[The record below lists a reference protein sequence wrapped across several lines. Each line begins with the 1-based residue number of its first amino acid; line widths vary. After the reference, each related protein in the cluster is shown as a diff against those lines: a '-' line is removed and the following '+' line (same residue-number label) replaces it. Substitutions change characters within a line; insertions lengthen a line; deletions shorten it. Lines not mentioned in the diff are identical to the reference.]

1 MSTFMRIKTCRIC
14 NFKFVARAPR
24 SCTCPRCIKVFGGS
38 KSHKSDE
45 AMKLIYNDETLKLR
59 KLYHDSWLK
68 LSTADRL
75 NTPEFIHMPAGCN
88 CITKAIKDECNK
100 SAEAGRIV
108 AERRFRK
115 NNPVF
120 ETCLFCGNKFRYV
133 VSRCVSRRKLV
144 CPICKYVLTLD
155 KHSEYLN
162 KLVRSYEKGICT
174 IESIERDYAKLYPN
188 VTPDVRMY
196 IPSSLK
202 GKLPV
207 EERDPRKFVSMES
220 FSRSVVLEELDN
232 KRAEETL
239 KRFIE
244 ESELKTF
251 RCKRCFSVVR
261 RKDVGD
267 GLCDECRR
275 QMEYANTKWFKG
287 IVGLPEKPFEYIAR
301 LPSFAREQYSKHMT
315 VDEKHELFQLVRE
328 NRPAYSRI
336 TASIG
341 PEAVDDN

>member
-14 NFKFVARAPR
+14 NFRFVARAPR

-38 KSHKSDE
+38 KTHKIDM
-45 AMKLIYNDETLKLR
+45 AMKFVYNDDTFKLR

-68 LSTADRL
+68 LSRTDKL
-75 NTPEFIHMPAGCN
+75 NVPEFLHIPAACN
-88 CITKAIKDECNK
+88 HITKAMRDECAK

-108 AERRFRK
+108 AERKARK

-133 VSRCVSRRKLV
+133 VSGCVSRRKLV

-188 VTPDVRMY
+188 VTPDIRMY
-196 IPSSLK
+196 IPSTLM

-207 EERDPRKFVSMES
+207 KERDPRKFVSMES

-239 KRFIE
+239 RKSIE
-244 ESELKTF
+244 EAELKTF
-251 RCKRCFSVVR
+251 RCKRCVSVVR

-267 GLCDECRR
+267 ELCDECRR

-287 IVGLPEKPFEYIAR
+287 IVGLPEKPFEYIAK
-301 LPSFAREQYSKHMT
+301 LPDFAREQYSKHMT
-315 VDEKHELFQLVRE
+315 ADEKVELSQLIRE
-328 NRPAYSRI
+328 NRMTYSRATPFKAPDI
-336 TASIG
+336 
-341 PEAVDDN
+341 DDN